1 MDGVLDFPGSG
12 HCGSVGYLCSPG
24 AAVALK
30 RAETIR
36 TIEGATGGKTGK
48 DNNPGESKGRGNIE
62 SGQAKSG
69 RRQAE
74 GYREDKREAGG
85 ENRGW
90 KVCQAGS
97 Q

>member
-1 MDGVLDFPGSG
+1 MDSVPDFPGSG
-12 HCGSVGYLCSPG
+12 HCGKRGYLCSSG

-48 DNNPGESKGRGNIE
+48 DNDRGESKGRGNIE

-74 GYREDKREAGG
+74 GKREAGG
-85 ENRGW
+85 EDRGW
-90 KVCQAGS
+90 NGC
-97 Q
+97 